1 MRLTPVAG
9 PAIVTGVTTSTPL
22 HGRERRKRSTRRAL
36 RVAVLELG
44 LERGWAEVRIGDVA
58 ERAGVS
64 ARTFFNYFETKE
76 DAALLDLFAVTDEQ
90 LAALE
95 GPAPRLWA
103 GLTDLF
109 AADVGRL
116 GDEGADVPRSM
127 ELQQRAPGLQAR
139 QMRVFTAF
147 EARLAAAVAARLP
160 DGGDRLLR
168 AGVMSGSCL
177 TAVRVGLQAWAGAGW
192 PGSPAAPVREAFA
205 VLAPA
210 FTT

>member
-1 MRLTPVAG
+1 
-9 PAIVTGVTTSTPL
+9 VTTSTPL

-36 RVAVLELG
+36 RAAALELG
-44 LERGWAEVRIGDVA
+44 LERGWAEVRVEDVA

-109 AADVGRL
+109 AADVDRFGE
-116 GDEGADVPRSM
+116 EGSDVPRSM
-127 ELQQRAPGLQAR
+127 ELQQRTAGLQAR
-139 QMRVFTAF
+139 QMRVFTLF
-147 EARLAAAVAARLP
+147 EARLSAAVAARLP
-160 DGGDRLLR
+160 EGGDRLLR
-168 AGVMSGSCL
+168 AGVVSGSCL
-177 TAVRVGLQAWAGAGW
+177 TAVRVGLQVWAAGGW
-192 PGSPAAPVREAFA
+192 SGPPSAPVRDAFA

-210 FTT
+210 FTA